1 MARVLTNHAYKWT
14 TLQAQQIHGGIGFME
29 EYDLQLWNRRAKVE
43 ELKYGASP
51 LHRETFAASMGL
63 S

>member
-29 EYDLQLWNRRAKVE
+29 EYDCSYGTGGRRWR
-43 ELKYGASP
+43 S
-51 LHRETFAASMGL
+51 
-63 S
+63 